1 MVLAGMVVM
10 DVVSGGAIWV
20 SGEEVVE
27 GDAQGA
33 QRMGNGIHA

>member
-1 MVLAGMVVM
+1 MAGMVVEDM
-10 DVVSGGAIWV
+10 MSGGSIWV
-20 SGEEVVE
+20 RGEEVLE